1 MIPWITFLAAL
12 AVIFVLAQQ
21 LRHTS
26 DREASN
32 YRELVDLLMKDR
44 DAAREEAHAMRI
56 ALFPRLA
63 MVESSCRAKIQSQ
76 PQPETPKQPE
86 KPLTVLE
93 KVNVVR
99 QNRKLST
106 REKMKQIAALFNSK
120 QSRIDQVNDMAERA
134 AEAQQ
139 VQSEKPTEERPA

>member
-44 DAAREEAHAMRI
+44 DAARAGEHAMRI

-63 MVESSCRAKIQSQ
+63 MVEESCRAKIQSQ
-76 PQPETPKQPE
+76 PQPVQPVE
-86 KPLTVLE
+86 PPKPLTVLE
-93 KVNVVR
+93 KVAIIR
-99 QNRKLST
+99 QNPRLST
-106 REKMKQIAALFNSK
+106 RKKMKDIAALFNSK
-120 QSRIDQVNDMAERA
+120 QTRIDQVNEMAE
-134 AEAQQ
+134 Q
-139 VQSEKPTEERPA
+139 VQSEKPNEEKPA